1 MVWACFGG
9 PHQASW
15 GDDVRLL
22 IGTCASVVTALAIL
36 LGAALTTDPAA
47 QPATPSAPT
56 AVAERAFAGFS
67 PGGNT
72 GAEILRLRDETRRTG
87 GATAYALLGLAYQQ
101 RARETADPSDYARSE
116 RSLRRALASDRA
128 NLYALGGLG
137 SLALSRH
144 RFREALLLGRRAQ
157 RLSPSTARTYG
168 LIGDALVELGRYE
181 HAFRAYDRMAALKPS
196 LAAYARV
203 SHARELLGDRRGAIS
218 AMQLAVDAAG
228 SQPEPLAWSLVQ
240 LGKLRFSGGR
250 LTAAARDYRSA
261 LAAFPG
267 YVYAL
272 DALARVEAARGRLAR
287 AASLQRQAVERQPL
301 PEHVGFLGDLYRA
314 QGRTKLAREQYDL
327 VGAIGRL
334 LVANGVKTELET
346 ALFDVDHG
354 LRLRE
359 SLATARRA
367 HSDRPSIEADGVLA
381 WALARNGRC
390 AEALTYSRR
399 SLRLGTRDALKY
411 FHRGMIER
419 CLGDE
424 ATAREW
430 FARALSLNPHFSLLW
445 SPVARRYAS

>member
-1 MVWACFGG
+1 M
-9 PHQASW
+9 
-15 GDDVRLL
+15 
-22 IGTCASVVTALAIL
+22 
-36 LGAALTTDPAA
+36 
-47 QPATPSAPT
+47 
-56 AVAERAFAGFS
+56 
-67 PGGNT
+67 
-72 GAEILRLRDETRRTG
+72 
-87 GATAYALLGLAYQQ
+87 
-101 RARETADPSDYARSE
+101 
-116 RSLRRALASDRA
+116 RRALARDRA

-168 LIGDALVELGRYE
+168 VIGDALVELGRYRQ
-181 HAFRAYDRMAALKPS
+181 AFRAYDRMAALKPS

-228 SQPEPLAWSLVQ
+228 AQAEPRAWSLVQ

-250 LTAAARDYRSA
+250 LDSRSA
-261 LAAFPG
+261 RVPRRSRRLPRLRVRARRPRPG
-267 YVYAL
+267 
-272 DALARVEAARGRLAR
+272 RGRPR
-287 AASLQRQAVERQPL
+287 APCPRIVVAAQAVERQPL

-314 QGRTKLAREQYDL
+314 QGRTRLAREQYDL

-334 LVANGVKTELET
+334 LVANGVRTELET

-367 HSDRPSIEADGVLA
+367 HSDRPSIEADDVLA

-399 SLRLGTRDALKY
+399 ALRLGTRDALKY
-411 FHRGMIER
+411 LPPRDDRALPRRPAAG
-419 CLGDE
+419 
-424 ATAREW
+424 ARW
-430 FARALSLNPHFSLLW
+430 FARAL
-445 SPVARRYAS
+445 A

>member
-1 MVWACFGG
+1 M
-9 PHQASW
+9 
-15 GDDVRLL
+15 RLL
-22 IGTCASVVTALAIL
+22 IGTGASVVTALAIL
-36 LGAALTTDPAA
+36 LGAALTTDPGA
-47 QPATPSAPT
+47 QPAAPSAPT
-56 AVAERAFAGFS
+56 AVAERTFAGFS
-67 PGGNT
+67 PGNT
-72 GAEILRLRDETRRTG
+72 QAEILRLRDETRRTG

-116 RSLRRALASDRA
+116 RSLRRALAGDRA

-144 RFREALLLGRRAQ
+144 RFRDALLLGRRAQ

-168 LIGDALVELGRYE
+168 LIGDALVELGRYRQ
-181 HAFRAYDRMAALKPS
+181 AFHSYDRMAALKPS

-203 SHARELLGDRRGAIS
+203 SHARELLGDRSGAIS

-228 SQPEPLAWSLVQ
+228 AQAEPRAWSLVQ

-250 LTAAARDYRSA
+250 LAAAAREYRAA
-261 LAAFPG
+261 LAAFPR

-287 AASLQRQAVERQPL
+287 ATSLQRQAVERQPL

-327 VGAIGRL
+327 VGAIGRI

-367 HSDRPSIEADGVLA
+367 HRDRPSIEADGVLA

-419 CLGDE
+419 CLGDQ
-424 ATAREW
+424 ATASEW
-430 FARALSLNPHFSLLW
+430 FARALDLNPHFSLLW